1 MKLPA
6 RRTERIRISPDVDAA
21 IRKSAPVVAFEWPKE
36 EASTRK
42 IHIARELE
50 AAIVEGGAIPAPI
63 VVVDEQ
69 VRIGLSSAQID
80 ELIRSGRPKKFQATD
95 LHTLSSFDGFAA
107 PTAGATHMLASKVGI
122 GTVAVG
128 AIGGVHR
135 LPKELLDVSSDI
147 FLFSRYS
154 GCVVCSGV
162 KPFLDIPN
170 TLEMLEALCVSLVGW
185 QTNYLPTYWSS
196 PGSIRLRSRS
206 DNLAELA
213 RCASTQ
219 DLLGSGS
226 ALLVA
231 NPVPKGAE
239 IANSILAPLIEEVE
253 REVSESQ
260 ALGRDLTPRIVA
272 RLEDS
277 LGGVLRKASRALLL
291 SNATL
296 AAQLAVARCLPSGS
310 TA

>member
-1 MKLPA
+1 LPDK
-6 RRTERIRISPDVDAA
+6 RTGRIRISRDVDAA
-21 IRKSAPVVAFEWPKE
+21 IRNNAPVVAFEWPKE
-36 EASTRK
+36 DASIGKT
-42 IHIARELE
+42 HIARELE
-50 AAIVEGGAIPAPI
+50 AAIVEGGAISAPI
-63 VVVDEQ
+63 VIVDKQ
-69 VRIGLSSAQID
+69 VRIGLSSEQLD
-80 ELIRSGRPKKFQATD
+80 ELTRCGSPQKFQATD
-95 LHTLSSFDGFAA
+95 IHKLSNFDGFAA

-135 LPKELLDVSSDI
+135 SHKELLDVSSDI

-185 QTNYLPTYWSS
+185 QTNHLPTYWSS
-196 PGSIRLRSRS
+196 PSSIGLQSRS
-206 DNLAELA
+206 DDLAELA
-213 RCASTQ
+213 RYANTQ
-219 DLLGSGS
+219 DSFGSGS

-231 NPVPKGAE
+231 NPIPKGSE
-239 IANSILAPLIEEVE
+239 IANSILAPLIEQVE
-253 REVSESQ
+253 REVAESQ

-277 LGGVLRKASRALLL
+277 LGDDLKKASRSLLL
-291 SNATL
+291 SNAIL
-296 AAQLAVARCLPSGS
+296 ASQLAVARCLPSES

>member
-1 MKLPA
+1 MKLPG
-6 RRTERIRISPDVDAA
+6 RRTGRIRISPDVDAA
-21 IRKSAPVVAFEWPKE
+21 IRSNASVVAFEWPKE
-36 EASTRK
+36 EASSEK

-80 ELIRSGRPKKFQATD
+80 ELIRAGRPKKFQVTD

-135 LPKELLDVSSDI
+135 STKELLDVSSDI

-170 TLEMLEALCVSLVGW
+170 TMEMLEALCVSLVGW
-185 QTNYLPTYWSS
+185 KTNYLPTYWSS
-196 PGSIRLRSRS
+196 PGSIRLQSRS
-206 DNLAELA
+206 DNLVELA
-213 RCASTQ
+213 RSANTQ

-231 NPVPKGAE
+231 NPVPKSAE
-239 IANSILAPLIEEVE
+239 ISNSILAPLMEEVE

-260 ALGRDLTPRIVA
+260 TLGRDLTPRIVA

-291 SNATL
+291 SNAIL
-296 AAQLAVARCLPSGS
+296 AAQLAVARCLPSES